1 MKSDSDEYYIL
12 GLCDKTLGL
21 NASRQH
27 RFDFLRGDSNKPN
40 KIGYKLPVDGYYKE
54 KNLVVEYS
62 ERQHT
67 EGINFF
73 DKPEKITVSG
83 VHRGEQRKIYDNR
96 RRQVLPE
103 NNIKLV
109 EISYSDF
116 DYDKNKRIKRD
127 PQKDEEVI
135 KIKLEEFL
143 K

>member
-1 MKSDSDEYYIL
+1 MKDEHYIVE
-12 GLCDKTLGL
+12 LCDKVLGL

-27 RFDFLRGDSNKPN
+27 RFDFLRGDSKDQK
-40 KIGYKLPVDGYYKE
+40 KIGRKLSVDVYYKE
-54 KNLVVEYS
+54 KNLVVEYM

-67 EGINFF
+67 ESVKFF
-73 DKPEKITVSG
+73 DKPERMTVSG
-83 VHRGEQRKIYDNR
+83 VDRGEQRKIYDER

-116 DYDKNKRIKRD
+116 DHDKNKRIIRNPK
-127 PQKDEEVI
+127 KDEEVI
-135 KIKLEEFL
+135 KIKLDEFL